1 MEGTGETGQPLS
13 RSTGDTML
21 PGPSN
26 GNFKVHSARV
36 DTQPTLSA
44 AVSRSLQSGQRLQ
57 SRRLQSP
64 AGQALR
70 KEARPQK
77 TGPRHRTPA
86 SGRERAVSQTGG
98 LGHVLWYYHRTP
110 VNKAPRL
117 RHAAASGPQPQIHA
131 WPEGH
136 VQQVGAPAGTPRES
150 VRRVPRCPVSPAGGP
165 PGRTDPSLGQF
176 RSRGLG
182 GQQVPLL

>member
-77 TGPRHRTPA
+77 TGPMHRTPA
-86 SGRERAVSQTGG
+86 SVRERAVSQTGG

-117 RHAAASGPQPQIHA
+117 RHAAASGPQPHIHA
-131 WPEGH
+131 WPDGH
-136 VQQVGAPAGTPRES
+136 VQQVGAPAGTPRVS

-165 PGRTDPSLGQF
+165 PGRTDPSMVQF